1 MPILIVTKNMTG
13 HHPRHSCGNDEYSVV
28 QVMLIITYLAIIV
41 KKYYE
46 SYNSPKMKS

>member
-1 MPILIVTKNMTG
+1 MTPKKG
-13 HHPRHSCGNDEYSVV
+13 PGFPGPFFQEY
-28 QVMLIITYLAIIV
+28 MAACHGFRIITYLAIIV